1 MMRWRA
7 DIGCA
12 VLVVVG
18 LTACAGRSVPGAAGT
33 AASSASS
40 QVLWQFHPGERER
53 CSEQMV
59 KGRIAKA
66 KASNIESNE
75 NSVLETPDE
84 LDRSLVT
91 DAQYEEQVG
100 EWKKLSPDDR
110 IYQLCLAIDQHFD
123 RS

>member
-1 MMRWRA
+1 
-7 DIGCA
+7 
-12 VLVVVG
+12 
-18 LTACAGRSVPGAAGT
+18 
-33 AASSASS
+33 
-40 QVLWQFHPGERER
+40 
-53 CSEQMV
+53 MV